1 MNSGPMD
8 SGYVVLAERGLVA
21 LRGDD
26 ARGLLQGVIS
36 TDIERVTPASAS
48 YGALLT
54 PQGKYLFD
62 FVIVQVGDALLLDT
76 ERARIDDLM
85 RRLMMYRLR
94 AKVEIEDRSEELE
107 VAAVLGDDLAA
118 RLDLPERPGAA
129 RALNDGAMLI
139 DPRIARLGGRAV
151 LPRGH
156 SAGVFEDLGFA
167 PAPPA
172 AYERLR
178 LVLGV
183 PDGSRDLVVD
193 RSTLL
198 ESGFEELH
206 GVDFQKGCF
215 VGQELTARMK
225 YRGLVR
231 KRLMPVAF
239 EGPPPAP
246 GTPIRLGG
254 KDAGEMRSG
263 QDGHGLALLRL
274 EQVAR
279 AAEEGV
285 PLLADA
291 TELIPHRPDW
301 ASF

>member
-1 MNSGPMD
+1 MAMSN
-8 SGYVVLAERGLVA
+8 GYVILAERGLIA
-21 LRGDD
+21 LRGED

-62 FVIVQVGDALLLDT
+62 FVILQLGDALVLDT
-76 ERARIDDLM
+76 ERARVDDLM
-85 RRLMMYRLR
+85 RRLLMYRLR
-94 AKVEIEDRSEELE
+94 AKVEIADRSDELE
-107 VAAVLGDDLAA
+107 VAAVLGADLAA
-118 RLDLPERPGAA
+118 RLDLPAQPGAA
-129 RALNDGAMLI
+129 RALSGGVVMI
-139 DPRIARLGGRAV
+139 DPRLAQLGGRAV

-156 SAGVFEDLGFA
+156 SAAVLADLGF
-167 PAPPA
+167 PPLPPA
-172 AYERLR
+172 VYERAR
-178 LVLGV
+178 LALGI

-206 GVDFQKGCF
+206 GVDFKKGCF

-231 KRLMPVAF
+231 RRLMPVAF
-239 EGPPPAP
+239 DGPPPAP
-246 GTPIRLGG
+246 GTPIRLDG
-254 KDAGEMRSG
+254 KDAGEMRSS
-263 QDGHGLALLRL
+263 QDGRGIALLRL

-279 AAEEGV
+279 AAEGGA
-285 PLLADA
+285 PLLAEA
-291 TELIPHRPDW
+291 TEVIPHKPDW
-301 ASF
+301 ARF

>member
-1 MNSGPMD
+1 MS
-8 SGYVVLAERGLVA
+8 SGYVILAERGLIA

-62 FVIVQVGDALLLDT
+62 FVILQLGDSLLLDT
-76 ERARIDDLM
+76 ERARVDDLM

-94 AKVEIEDRSEELE
+94 AKVEIEDRSDALE
-107 VAAVLGDDLAA
+107 VAAVLGGDLAA

-129 RALNDGAMLI
+129 RALNEGTLLI
-139 DPRIARLGGRAV
+139 DPRLARLGARAV
-151 LPRGH
+151 LPRGRG
-156 SAGVFEDLGFA
+156 APALEDLGFA
-167 PAPPA
+167 ALPLT
-172 AYERLR
+172 AYEQARLA
-178 LVLGV
+178 LGV

-206 GVDFQKGCF
+206 GVDFKKGCF

-246 GTPIRLGG
+246 GTPIRLDG

-263 QDGHGLALLRL
+263 QDGRGIALLRL

-279 AAEEGV
+279 AAEGGT

-291 TELIPHRPDW
+291 TVVIPHKPDW
-301 ASF
+301 ARF

>member
-1 MNSGPMD
+1 MS
-8 SGYVVLAERGLVA
+8 SGYEVLAERGLVA

-26 ARGLLQGVIS
+26 ARRLLQGVIS
-36 TDIERVTPASAS
+36 SDIERVRPASAS

-62 FVIVQVGDALLLDT
+62 FVILQLGDTLLLDT

-94 AKVEIEDRSEELE
+94 AKVEIEDRSDAFE
-107 VAAVLGDDLAA
+107 VAALLGDGVATL
-118 RLDLPERPGAA
+118 LDLPHQLGVA
-129 RALNDGAMLI
+129 RALGDGVALM
-139 DPRIARLGGRAV
+139 DPRLAPLGGRAV

-156 SAGVFEDLGFA
+156 GAAVLEGLGFTA
-167 PAPPA
+167 LSPGT
-172 AYERLR
+172 YEQVR
-178 LVLGV
+178 LVFGV

-198 ESGFEELH
+198 ESGFEELR
-206 GVDFQKGCF
+206 GVDFKKGCF
-215 VGQELTARMK
+215 VGQELTARMR

-231 KRLMPVAF
+231 KRLMPVTF

-246 GTPIRLGG
+246 GTPIRLAG
-254 KDAGEMRSG
+254 KDAGEMRSSV
-263 QDGHGLALLRL
+263 DGHGLALLRL
-274 EQVAR
+274 EQMER
-279 AAEEGV
+279 AVEDGV

-291 TELIPHRPDW
+291 TVVIPHKPDW
-301 ASF
+301 VNF

>member
-1 MNSGPMD
+1 MS
-8 SGYVVLAERGLVA
+8 SGYQILAERGLIA

-26 ARGLLQGVIS
+26 ARSLLQGVIS
-36 TDIERVTPASAS
+36 SDIERVTPTSAS

-62 FVIVQVGDALLLDT
+62 FMVVQIGDVLVLDT

-94 AKVEIEDRSEELE
+94 AKAEIEDASEAFE
-107 VAAVLGDDLAA
+107 VAALLGDDLAT
-118 RLDLPERPGAA
+118 RLDLPPQPGAA
-129 RALNDGAMLI
+129 RALSDGVVLI
-139 DPRIARLGGRAV
+139 DPRLAALGGRAV
-151 LPRGH
+151 LPRGQ
-156 SAGVFEDLGFA
+156 AAPALEDLGFA
-167 PAPPA
+167 AAAPT
-172 AYERLR
+172 AYEQARLA
-178 LVLGV
+178 LGV

-198 ESGFEELH
+198 ESGFDELH

-231 KRLMPVAF
+231 KRLMPVVF
-239 EGPPPAP
+239 DGPPPAP
-246 GTPIRLGG
+246 GTPIRLDG

-263 QDGHGLALLRL
+263 HDGRGIALLRL

-279 AAEEGV
+279 AAEGGL

-291 TELIPHRPDW
+291 TEVIPQKPDW
-301 ASF
+301 ARF

>member
-1 MNSGPMD
+1 MAMN
-8 SGYVVLAERGLVA
+8 SGYVVLAERGLVS
-21 LRGDD
+21 LCGDD
-26 ARGLLQGVIS
+26 ARWLLQGVIS

-62 FVIVQVGDALLLDT
+62 FVIVQIGDALLLDT
-76 ERARIDDLM
+76 ERTRLDDLM
-85 RRLMMYRLR
+85 RRLLMYRLR
-94 AKVEIEDRSEELE
+94 AKVEIEDRSDELE

-118 RLDLPERPGAA
+118 RLDLPAQPGAA
-129 RALNDGAMLI
+129 RPLKDGIVLI
-139 DPRIARLGGRAV
+139 DPRLAQLGGRAV

-156 SAGVFEDLGFA
+156 SAAALEEVGFA
-167 PAPPA
+167 ALPPA
-172 AYERLR
+172 AYEEARLA
-178 LVLGV
+178 LGV

-198 ESGFEELH
+198 ESGFEELR

-246 GTPIRLGG
+246 GTPIRLDG

-263 QDGHGLALLRL
+263 HDGHGIALLRL

-279 AAEEGV
+279 AAKEGV

-291 TELIPHRPDW
+291 TEVIPHKPDW
-301 ASF
+301 ARF

>member
-1 MNSGPMD
+1 MN
-8 SGYVVLAERGLVA
+8 SGYVVLAERGLVS

-36 TDIERVTPASAS
+36 TDIERVTPATAS

-62 FVIVQVGDALLLDT
+62 FVIVQMGDALLLDT
-76 ERARIDDLM
+76 ERARAGDLL
-85 RRLMMYRLR
+85 RRLLMYRLR
-94 AKVEIEDRSEELE
+94 AKVEIADRSDELE

-118 RLDLPERPGAA
+118 RLDLPAQPGAA
-129 RALNDGAMLI
+129 RPLKDGIVLI
-139 DPRIARLGGRAV
+139 DPRLAQLGGRAV

-156 SAGVFEDLGFA
+156 SAATLEEIGFA
-167 PAPPA
+167 ALSPA
-172 AYERLR
+172 AYEQARLA
-178 LVLGV
+178 LGV
-183 PDGSRDLVVD
+183 PDGRDLVVD

-206 GVDFQKGCF
+206 GVDFKKGCF

-246 GTPIRLGG
+246 GTPIRLDG

-263 QDGHGLALLRL
+263 QDGRGIALLRL

-279 AAEEGV
+279 AAEGRG

-291 TELIPHRPDW
+291 TEVIPHKPDW
-301 ASF
+301 ARF

>member
-1 MNSGPMD
+1 MAMTD
-8 SGYVVLAERGLVA
+8 GYVILAERGLIA

-26 ARGLLQGVIS
+26 ARALLQGVIS
-36 TDIERVTPASAS
+36 SDIERVTPASAS

-62 FVIVQVGDALLLDT
+62 FVILQLGDALVLDA
-76 ERARIDDLM
+76 ERGRLDDLM
-85 RRLMMYRLR
+85 RRLLMYRLR
-94 AKVEIEDRSEELE
+94 AKVEIADRSDELE

-118 RLDLPERPGAA
+118 RLDLTAQLGAA
-129 RALNDGAMLI
+129 RALSGGVVMI
-139 DPRIARLGGRAV
+139 DPRLAQLGGRAV
-151 LPRGH
+151 LPRGR
-156 SAGVFEDLGFA
+156 SAGVLADLGF
-167 PAPPA
+167 PPLPPA
-172 AYERLR
+172 AYERAR
-178 LVLGV
+178 LALGI

-206 GVDFQKGCF
+206 GVDFKKGCF
-215 VGQELTARMK
+215 VGQELTARMR

-239 EGPPPAP
+239 DGPPPAP
-246 GTPIRLGG
+246 GTPIRLDG
-254 KDAGEMRSG
+254 KDAGEMRSS
-263 QDGHGLALLRL
+263 QDGHGIALLRL

-279 AAEEGV
+279 AAEDGV

-291 TELIPHRPDW
+291 TEVVPRKPDW
-301 ASF
+301 ARF

>member
-1 MNSGPMD
+1 MS
-8 SGYVVLAERGLVA
+8 SGYVILGGRGLVA

-36 TDIERVTPASAS
+36 SDVERVTSGSAS

-62 FVIVQVGDALLLDT
+62 FLIVELGNAILLDT
-76 ERARIDDLM
+76 ERGRVDDLM

-94 AKVEIEDRSEELE
+94 AKVEIEDRSEALE
-107 VAAVLGDDLAA
+107 VAALLGDDVAA
-118 RLDLPERPGAA
+118 RLDLATEPGAA
-129 RALNDGAMLI
+129 RALGEGMVLI
-139 DPRIARLGGRAV
+139 DPRLAALGGRAV
-151 LPRGH
+151 LPRGTGA
-156 SAGVFEDLGFA
+156 SMLENLGFA
-167 PAPPA
+167 PLPTE
-172 AYERLR
+172 AYEQMR

-198 ESGFEELH
+198 ESGFEELR
-206 GVDFQKGCF
+206 GVDFKKGCF

-239 EGPPPAP
+239 DGPPPAP
-246 GTPIRLGG
+246 GTPIRVDG

-279 AAEEGV
+279 AAEQGT
-285 PLLADA
+285 PLLADG
-291 TELIPHRPDW
+291 TEVVPQKPEWVR
-301 ASF
+301 F

>member
-1 MNSGPMD
+1 MAMS
-8 SGYVVLAERGLVA
+8 SGYVILAERGLVA
-21 LRGDD
+21 LRGAD
-26 ARGLLQGVIS
+26 ARDLLQGVVS
-36 TDIERVTPASAS
+36 SDIERVTSASAT

-62 FVIVQVGDALLLDT
+62 FVIVQIGDALVLDT
-76 ERARIDDLM
+76 ERARLDDLM
-85 RRLMMYRLR
+85 RRLLMYRLR
-94 AKVEIEDRSEELE
+94 AKVEIEDRSDELE
-107 VAAVLGDDLAA
+107 VAAVLGDDVAA
-118 RLDLPERPGAA
+118 RLGLPAQPGAA
-129 RALNDGAMLI
+129 RALNDGVVLI
-139 DPRIARLGGRAV
+139 DPRLARLGGRAV
-151 LPRGH
+151 LPRGQM
-156 SAGVFEDLGFA
+156 APALEDLGFA
-167 PAPPA
+167 PLPPA
-172 AYERLR
+172 AYEQARLA
-178 LVLGV
+178 LGV

-246 GTPIRLGG
+246 GTPIRLDG
-254 KDAGEMRSG
+254 KDAGEMRSS
-263 QDGHGLALLRL
+263 QDGRGIALLRL

-279 AAEEGV
+279 AAEAGV
-285 PLLADA
+285 PLLAEA
-291 TELIPHRPDW
+291 TEVIPHKPDW
-301 ASF
+301 ARF